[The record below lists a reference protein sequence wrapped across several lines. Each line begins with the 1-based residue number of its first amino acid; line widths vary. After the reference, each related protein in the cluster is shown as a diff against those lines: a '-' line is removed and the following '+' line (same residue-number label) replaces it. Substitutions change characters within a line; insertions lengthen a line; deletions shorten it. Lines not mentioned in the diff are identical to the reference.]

1 MRFNSNEHFE
11 HEDKTR
17 NETKSRIFVVIE
29 SFLAKEAHGG
39 LLLFAAALFAMLWV
53 NSPWP
58 ESYFD
63 LWNTSAGISIGDHT
77 IDMDLRHWINDGLM
91 AIFFLVIG
99 LEIKREMTVGEL
111 NSPRKAA
118 FPIVAALGGMIV
130 PVLFYVIVSLPSG
143 GDLSGFA
150 IPMATD
156 IAFVLGILLLLG
168 KRVPLSLK
176 TFLLTLALVD
186 DLGAII
192 MVTLFYT
199 SSLDLAAL
207 GYAFI
212 TLTVLIVFNRT
223 GINELM
229 PYVVL
234 GIVLWFFMLESGI
247 HPTITGVLLAMTIPV
262 HARIDSDKFLYICRD
277 ELNSFDQC
285 GFSGEEMVLTPEQQ
299 DSLEKLEHA
308 YEAVQNPLVR
318 LEHRLHN
325 ISAFLVMPLFA
336 LANAG
341 VRISDLSS
349 SAFSSM
355 TLGIVL
361 GLVVGKPL
369 GIAGTTYIAAR
380 LGWVHKPTA
389 LSWNNI
395 VGGAILGGVGFTV
408 SIFITYLAFEDAT
421 TVASAKLFILASSLI
436 MGTLGALYLRHI
448 SVQKEGGTMLR
459 AA

>member
-1 MRFNSNEHFE
+1 MQQK
-11 HEDKTR
+11 DKTR
-17 NETKSRIFVVIE
+17 DDTKSRIFVVIE

-39 LLLFAAALFAMLWV
+39 LLLFATALFAMLWA
-53 NSPWP
+53 NSHWS

-63 LWNTSAGISIGDHT
+63 LWNTSGGLSIGDHT
-77 IDMDLRHWINDGLM
+77 LELDLRGWINDGLM

-99 LEIKREMTVGEL
+99 LEIKRELTVGEL

-118 FPIVAALGGMIV
+118 FPIVAALGGMII
-130 PVLFYVIVSLPSG
+130 PVLFYVFINLTSG
-143 GDLSGFA
+143 EDLSGFA

-192 MVTLFYT
+192 MIASVYT
-199 SSLDLAAL
+199 NSLDLAAL
-207 GYAFI
+207 SYAGI
-212 TLTVLIVFNRT
+212 TLVVLIIFNRT

-229 PYVVL
+229 PYMVL
-234 GIVLWFFMLESGI
+234 GIMLWFWMLESGI
-247 HPTITGVLLAMTIPV
+247 HPTIAGVLLAMTIPV
-262 HARIDSDKFLYICRD
+262 RARIDSDKFLDICRN
-277 ELNSFDQC
+277 ELDSFNEG
-285 GFSGEEMVLTPEQQ
+285 GFSREDMTLTLEQQ

-325 ISAFLVMPLFA
+325 LSAFLVMPLFA

-341 VRISDLSS
+341 VRSSDLSS
-349 SAFSSM
+349 AAFSSVN
-355 TLGIVL
+355 LGIVL
-361 GLVVGKPL
+361 GLVLGKPL

-380 LGWVHKPTA
+380 LGGIQKPSS
-389 LSWNNI
+389 LSWKNI
-395 VGGAILGGVGFTV
+395 IGGAMLGGVGFTV
-408 SIFITYLAFEDAT
+408 SIFITYLAFDDGYMI
-421 TVASAKLFILASSLI
+421 ASAKLAILASSLF
-436 MGTLGALYLRHI
+436 MGTLGALYLRNM
-448 SVQKEGGTMLR
+448 SVPK
-459 AA
+459 